1 MIRLVQRD
9 STACGPAV
17 AVVAGSILDAGY
29 GTELMTGTWF
39 ANEQDRVHE
48 AANRVWPK
56 FWGTTPAGIAR
67 AFSVF
72 APYRWRLFRGLLGG
86 RRDDLVDVIISVGAG
101 LPVGML
107 IGNVI
112 PRHWI
117 LFVEVIADEF
127 RCYEPSSGEMRM
139 VSFGSIRNSALDADA
154 VGFSR
159 PFAFVLPRRRPELPH
174 GDTAQAP
181 EAPRIAEL
189 TRLLETG

>member
-1 MIRLVQRD
+1 MTRLIQRD

-17 AVVAGSILDAGY
+17 AVVAGSILDADY
-29 GTELMTGTWF
+29 GTRLTTGTWF
-39 ANEQDRVHE
+39 ADEQDRVHK

-56 FWGTTPAGIAR
+56 LWGTTPAGIAR
-67 AFSVF
+67 TFSVF
-72 APYRWRLFRGLLGG
+72 APYRWRLFRG
-86 RRDDLVDVIISVGAG
+86 RRDDLVDVIIAVGAG

-107 IGNVI
+107 IGNFI

-117 LFVEVIADEF
+117 LFVEVIGDEF

-159 PFAFVLPRRRPELPH
+159 PFAFVLPRHRPSLPH

-189 TRLLETG
+189 TRLLS